1 MGMARRVHRGLRG
14 AVVVAT
20 ALTVALTAACGS
32 GTDTAAAPTEPTID
46 LSKLDTGNFPTQ
58 PKIYDK
64 AGNTDLG
71 RIVAAERLAN
81 YLPLPSEIIPEVKYP
96 PPAVS
101 GAIRPFI
108 DFGSGA
114 IKTRTKADAAAFTAA
129 APGFLGGF
137 VTTGTSDPTP
147 GLSYEFENLVM
158 LFTDEQS
165 AKAAAP
171 AMGQADFDAS
181 PGSRRLTIDG
191 HPEAFAY
198 LDTQMDFNATVRS
211 WYATGRYVI
220 FTYVWDNVMAE
231 TGVSDPAK
239 LTGRVGRALDV
250 IPPALAK
257 FQAPTADQ
265 LTEQPVDL
273 DGVLGRTLPTVSDD
287 QNERGIPGVYD
298 RHGAQQLFPGDDDAA
313 LFDKAG
319 VDRVAFNGG
328 EVFRARDAAGAAA
341 VVAAHSQTSRTYR
354 PVDSPANLPNALCR
368 KYTGPQKFAIAY
380 YCFVS
385 HGRFAA
391 EVSANQL
398 LDAQQRISAQYA
410 RLVNAR

>member
-1 MGMARRVHRGLRG
+1 MGAMKRVAL
-14 AVVVAT
+14 AAAT
-20 ALTVALTAACGS
+20 LLAVALTTACGS
-32 GTDTAAAPTEPTID
+32 GAGTDSAPAEPVID

-58 PKIYDK
+58 PKVYDK

-71 RIVAAERLAN
+71 KAVAAERLAN
-81 YLPLPSEIIPEVKYP
+81 YLPLPSEIIPEAKYA
-96 PPAVS
+96 PPAMS
-101 GAIRPFI
+101 GAVRPFI

-114 IKTRTKADAAAFTAA
+114 VKLRTTAPGSAFTAA
-129 APGFLGGF
+129 APGFLSGF
-137 VTTGTSDPTP
+137 VTTANSDPTA
-147 GLSYEFENLVM
+147 GLAYQFENLVL

-165 AKAAAP
+165 ARAAAP
-171 AMGQADFDAS
+171 ALGQTDLDAS
-181 PGSRRLTIDG
+181 PGSQRVGIDG
-191 HPEAFAY
+191 HPDAFAY
-198 LDTQMDFNATVRS
+198 LDTNLDFNGTIRS

-220 FTYVWDNVMAE
+220 LTYIWDNVMAE
-231 TGVSDPAK
+231 TGVSDPGK
-239 LTGRVGRALDV
+239 LTDRVKRALDV

-257 FQAPTADQ
+257 YQAPTADQ

-273 DGVLGRTLPTVSDD
+273 DGVLGRALPTVSDD
-287 QNERGIPGVYD
+287 QSERGIPGVYD
-298 RHGAQQLFPGDDDAA
+298 GHGARQLFPGDDDAA

-341 VVAAHSQTSRTYR
+341 VVAAHSRISRTYR
-354 PVDSPANLPNALCR
+354 PADSPQGLPNALCR
-368 KYTGPQKFAIAY
+368 KYTGPQKFTISY
-380 YCFVS
+380 YCFVT

-410 RLVNAR
+410 RLVNAHE